1 MRKAMAILCSLGT
14 RFFAGWVVL
23 AALTGLLFPEFVKPV
38 LPHVP
43 ILLGL
48 IMFGMGL
55 TLSAA
60 DFRWVLHRP
69 LYVLAGAAAQFTVM
83 PLIGYLL
90 AVLFHLPPELAVGV
104 VLVGAAPGG
113 TASNVIT
120 WFAAGDVAFSVTMTS
135 VSTLLA
141 PLATPWLTLWLAGRW
156 VPVPS
161 GEMFLSVVKVILLP
175 VALGGLIRRFLPR
188 LAQGVKPVLPLV
200 SVIGIMLI
208 IAGVVGI
215 NAAKW
220 RTSGGLVFAVVLL
233 HNMIGL
239 LLGYTLGWSI
249 RMNEPQR
256 RALSIEVGMQ
266 NSGLAVS
273 LALTHFT
280 PAAALAG
287 AIFSVWQNLSGA
299 LLATIWARRPAPA
312 MQNQA

>member
-1 MRKAMAILCSLGT
+1 
-14 RFFAGWVVL
+14 
-23 AALTGLLFPEFVKPV
+23 
-38 LPHVP
+38 
-43 ILLGL
+43 
-48 IMFGMGL
+48 
-55 TLSAA
+55 
-60 DFRWVLHRP
+60 
-69 LYVLAGAAAQFTVM
+69 
-83 PLIGYLL
+83 
-90 AVLFHLPPELAVGV
+90 
-104 VLVGAAPGG
+104 
-113 TASNVIT
+113 
-120 WFAAGDVAFSVTMTS
+120 
-135 VSTLLA
+135 
-141 PLATPWLTLWLAGRW
+141 